1 MIATNGILIP
11 HQICDCLWKYW
22 EILAIS
28 KFVPYKILK
37 LIMSS
42 VSDIFLYECK
52 DIYLF
57 NSVKVLNQNPL
68 LNSSAMEAS
77 MSFGR
82 TSSLETAV
90 IFFFFFTDPIQHGHQ
105 LHIFSHN
112 TLLMCL
118 NPSVKGAIIVKKEMF
133 ACHIIK
139 SFFSVC

>member
-1 MIATNGILIP
+1 
-11 HQICDCLWKYW
+11 
-22 EILAIS
+22 
-28 KFVPYKILK
+28 
-37 LIMSS
+37 MSS

-90 IFFFFFTDPIQHGHQ
+90 IFFFFFHRSNTAWASAAY
-105 LHIFSHN
+105 IFPQYPFN
-112 TLLMCL
+112 V
-118 NPSVKGAIIVKKEMF
+118 P
-133 ACHIIK
+133 
-139 SFFSVC
+139 

>member
-1 MIATNGILIP
+1 MGIFIP
-11 HQICDCLWKYW
+11 HQICDCSWKYW
-22 EILAIS
+22 EMLAIS
-28 KFVPYKILK
+28 KFGPYKILK

-42 VSDIFLYECK
+42 VSDIFLYKCK

-68 LNSSAMEAS
+68 LNSSAMEVS

-82 TSSLETAV
+82 ISSLETAV
-90 IFFFFFTDPIQHGHQ
+90 ICFFTDPVQHGHQ

-118 NPSVKGAIIVKKEMF
+118 NPSVKGAIIVTKEIF
-133 ACHIIK
+133 ACHVIK